1 MGGLTP
7 RLIDAPLLVGLCH
20 LAGGRLIA
28 DDGKLVY
35 FPAPGA
41 TTRCRTLL
49 EGVWIHATRLKPDVF
64 LLLSRPVSERE
75 ALISAA
81 LLREGFWYPR
91 DQCQFFIGSLGVVK
105 CRRCGRPP
113 SEHYMQRRGGGTCN
127 VSADRS

>member
-1 MGGLTP
+1 MGGVTP

-35 FPAPGA
+35 FPATGA
-41 TTRCRTLL
+41 PTPCRTLL
-49 EGVWIHATRLKPDVF
+49 ETVWIHATRLKPDVF
-64 LLLSRPVSERE
+64 FLLSRPVSERK

-81 LLREGFWYPR
+81 LLREGFWYSS
-91 DQCQFFIGSLGVVK
+91 DQCQFFIGSLDAVR
-105 CRRCGRPP
+105 CRRCGCSPT
-113 SEHYMQRRGGGTCN
+113 EHHMQRRRGETYN